1 MKNTNK
7 CLKARLKESTI
18 ILISIESCVVEFL
31 KVRKD
36 LFIVTKKKRP
46 FYNTS
51 VLFKSKIYLMH
62 DFNSHH
68 SIKRNRFELSEVN
81 KV

>member
-1 MKNTNK
+1 LEAVHFPIFNMKNTNK

-36 LFIVTKKKRP
+36 LFIVTKKKDLFITQV
-46 FYNTS
+46 FY
-51 VLFKSKIYLMH
+51 L
-62 DFNSHH
+62 
-68 SIKRNRFELSEVN
+68 
-81 KV
+81 KVKFI